1 MTFKIF
7 EPCLSV
13 CNDQTDSTHY
23 LKKAYPLEIDLHYNH
38 NHAVHAADALRYRPV
53 SQETKTLFT
62 ELFDEDLSPSSAYR
76 KFIDNFEREREGEEV
91 ADRFFVPDYKWVY
104 NFHAQYVKKR
114 FGSMDGVD
122 VYLKLV
128 QNIKDYN
135 ERSG

>member
-1 MTFKIF
+1 M
-7 EPCLSV
+7 
-13 CNDQTDSTHY
+13 
-23 LKKAYPLEIDLHYNH
+23 
-38 NHAVHAADALRYRPV
+38 
-53 SQETKTLFT
+53 
-62 ELFDEDLSPSSAYR
+62 SPSSAYR

-128 QNIKDYN
+128 RNIKDYN
-135 ERSG
+135 ERVERNWLKLRKLILGKPSLLFAIALIRESMITFLQRNSKPEGYGKQAGAKLCQTQD